1 MISCFKSVTLLLDL
15 FRLMAKR
22 LLFLKMIYL
31 TLSESVV
38 HLNHAFGISLLLCL
52 ISKLISTAIGYH
64 IFITDVMANGTVK
77 IYWFLTNLPDII
89 GILWPSRQ
97 LIAFT
102 ERLNTIIIILNYA
115 PFLNL
120 RYTISFRSLNSLI
133 QSIKFQRKT

>member
-15 FRLMAKR
+15 FKLMAKR

-89 GILWPSRQ
+89 GIFVAIQAAECVHGKVEYNYYYFKLRT
-97 LIAFT
+97 IFKFT
-102 ERLNTIIIILNYA
+102 LHYFI
-115 PFLNL
+115 
-120 RYTISFRSLNSLI
+120 
-133 QSIKFQRKT
+133 